1 MRKSPPLTLVN
12 SSSKSNT
19 LSPPASLNE
28 AGAKLWRSILS
39 EYRIED
45 SGGREM
51 LAQICGAADT
61 VAECDKIIAQDGK
74 TIRINGGLKE
84 HPLLKVQLAARS
96 FIVRSLHRLG
106 LDVEPTR
113 DAVGRPSGTFNPTR

>member
-1 MRKSPPLTLVN
+1 
-12 SSSKSNT
+12 
-19 LSPPASLNE
+19 
-28 AGAKLWRSILS
+28 
-39 EYRIED
+39 
-45 SGGREM
+45 M
-51 LAQICGAADT
+51 LQQICGAADT

-74 TIRINGGLKE
+74 TIRFKGGLKE

-113 DAVGRPSGTFNPTR
+113 DVVGRPSGTFNPTR